1 MAEELLDIKLWLQPM
16 PSISL
21 YCDSEATMSKAQSKV
36 YNGKSRHR
44 VKFTMESLGTLACDM
59 NMSHN

>member
-36 YNGKSRHR
+36 YNGKSRHI
-44 VKFTMESLGTLACDM
+44 SL
-59 NMSHN
+59 